1 MEDGKVT
8 ELTYNEYLEL
18 LSGEV
23 YHHDDGDSSYSV
35 MRGQRYFQF
44 DPSTTTTYFAAPQ
57 YVSPC
62 YEGGAYGGAVM
73 ATSSVVTTVSY
84 SISLS
89 ATAKDVIFN
98 KIALSFNIGKSLS
111 SAIGNA
117 AGGSYN
123 VPDGKYG
130 KVQFRAKLVKTVG
143 TLTEYDLKNN
153 ATTPTVVSTQTVTMI
168 APVALPNGLCDGLYT
183 LVVKDHAF

>member
-1 MEDGKVT
+1 M
-8 ELTYNEYLEL
+8 L
-18 LSGEV
+18 LGCTSG
-23 YHHDDGDSSYSV
+23 HKI
-35 MRGQRYFQF
+35 Q
-44 DPSTTTTYFAAPQ
+44 ST
-57 YVSPC
+57 
-62 YEGGAYGGAVM
+62 
-73 ATSSVVTTVSY
+73 
-84 SISLS
+84 
-89 ATAKDVIFN
+89 
-98 KIALSFNIGKSLS
+98 
-111 SAIGNA
+111 

-183 LVVKDHAF
+183 LVVKDYAF